1 MEDVTLI
8 KYEEFFIG
16 WVFKINTNTV
26 KNLTGYTPLVQI
38 RPTKSSDTV
47 LASYTSDSLYMT
59 FEPLNGLVSIEL
71 PPSVTGGFNFKNA
84 VIDCLVY
91 TATDGDRSPTTRIT
105 VDSGV
110 SRPT

>member
-1 MEDVTLI
+1 MSTYTLI
-8 KYEEFFIG
+8 KNEEFFIG
-16 WVFKINTNTV
+16 WVFKVNTSTP

-38 RPTKSSDTV
+38 RPTKASETI
-47 LASYTSDSLYMT
+47 LASYDSSSPYMT
-59 FEPLNGLVSIEL
+59 FEPVSGLVSIEL
-71 PPSVTGGFNFKNA
+71 PPSITGAITWKNA

-91 TATDGDRSPTTRIT
+91 NSTDGDRSPTYELI